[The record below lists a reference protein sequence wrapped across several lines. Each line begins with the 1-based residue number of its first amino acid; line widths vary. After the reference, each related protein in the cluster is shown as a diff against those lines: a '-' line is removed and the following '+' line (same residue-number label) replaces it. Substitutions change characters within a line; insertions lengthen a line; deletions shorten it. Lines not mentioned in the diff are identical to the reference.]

1 MLAVKPS
8 ELLSRIIDDI
18 EKRKG
23 NDVFMITI
31 DGVDAAGKTIFA
43 AKLSEELRKRNHTV
57 IEASMDGFHNPR
69 AIRYRMGRDSPEGY
83 YKDSFNINAVKT
95 LLIEPLMDGHLY
107 RTHAFDYKI
116 DQATPFEGA
125 LAEPGSILLFEG
137 VFSLRPELRDFWD
150 YKIYM
155 KISPEE
161 SLRRGVERDP
171 GEKEE
176 IKRRYNVRYMPG
188 QELYKAEAKPLE
200 AADIIVDYTDPEEP
214 RIL

>member
-1 MLAVKPS
+1 M
-8 ELLSRIIDDI
+8 
-18 EKRKG
+18 
-23 NDVFMITI
+23 
-31 DGVDAAGKTIFA
+31 
-43 AKLSEELRKRNHTV
+43 
-57 IEASMDGFHNPR
+57 
-69 AIRYRMGRDSPEGY
+69 
-83 YKDSFNINAVKT
+83 KT
-95 LLIEPLMDGHLY
+95 LLIEPLMDGQLY

-150 YKIYM
+150 YKIYL